1 MNLQRIEQGLSS
13 MVAEASFIFRIE
25 NPTDHEKALDLM
37 DQLIEDYAKHE
48 PLIDLLCISIEK
60 YENSAHQFLIFN
72 QGSSQINSGIYTQA
86 TSKCAFQNN
95 WGASMTE
102 CRPPYELLQ
111 RRSGVPQLFPLGG
124 F

>member
-1 MNLQRIEQGLSS
+1 
-13 MVAEASFIFRIE
+13 
-25 NPTDHEKALDLM
+25 M
-37 DQLIEDYAKHE
+37 DQLIEDYAKHQ

-60 YENSAHQFLIFN
+60 YENSAHEFLIFN
-72 QGSSQINSGIYTQA
+72 QGLSQINSGIYTQA

-95 WGASMTE
+95 WGASIRGASMTE
-102 CRPPYELLQ
+102 CLPPYELLQ